1 MSTRIPSLRTLTRSK
16 IPRVFAINVNI
27 DPLAYHTIPEQSLT
41 LDQTASRTL
50 TRAMHIQSIPM
61 WTGSSDNYAYLVVD
75 DKSKDAVI
83 IDPAN
88 PDEVAPVLKEQIK
101 DGKINLT
108 AIVNTHHHWDHSG
121 GNKKLLGFSSEF
133 GGKPIIGGKDCEGVT
148 QTPKNGEGFKI
159 GDISVKALYTP
170 CHTQD
175 SICWLM
181 EDSTGRAIFT
191 GDTLFHGGCGRFFE
205 GTAEE
210 MHTALNKTLAAV
222 PDDTKVY
229 PGHEYTK
236 ANVKFGIS
244 VLQSEAVKNLQAFA
258 EKNKETQGKFTIA
271 DEKKH
276 NVFMRV
282 DDPEIQKA
290 TGETDPVAVMAKL
303 REMKNNFKHPP
314 RNRRVDDAVLRAYP
328 GHLCP
333 SQCFPCL
340 CLGYD
345 EVGGGESLLCAF
357 EWGSRLIGVEYM
369 ITPRLYHELDAEER
383 KLWHSH
389 DYEVRSGMLIL
400 PNPHVPN
407 ALWEIAETE
416 ELKEVVG
423 LYGKTWHFWQVDR
436 GDVVPLGKPE
446 LMSFTGDEQV
456 PWGNVK
462 ERDERFGVETRR
474 KKEARKGIEAFEP
487 HQDADGSKRRA
498 PSGPEPGPPKVRQS
512 KLAKEHNITGTEENE
527 IREAFSLFSEKR
539 KGEKEGVIPTGDVR
553 RAMIALGILP
563 EKSEL
568 EEFISILDPYR
579 EGFVEYE
586 PFVGICALKIH
597 ARTRNSDTHT
607 QEVNEA
613 FALFTKGAGDE
624 KITLATLK
632 RIANDLKEEVG
643 DDLLRDMILE
653 ANGGAGVG
661 KGVEKDEFEE
671 VLRRAGVWR

>member
-1 MSTRIPSLRTLTRSK
+1 M
-16 IPRVFAINVNI
+16 
-27 DPLAYHTIPEQSLT
+27 PEQSLT
-41 LDQTASRTL
+41 LNQTASRTL
-50 TRAMHIQSIPM
+50 TRTMHIQSIPM

-170 CHTQD
+170 CHTED

-210 MHTALNKTLAAV
+210 MHIALNKTLAAV

-258 EKNKETQGKFTIA
+258 EKNKETQGRFTIA

-290 TGETDPVAVMAKL
+290 TGKTDPVAVMAKL
-303 REMKNNFKHPP
+303 REMKNNFNVPGPP
-314 RNRRVDDAVLRAYP
+314 ISTKDTLLETGASTTQSFEPIKGICAHLNAFHVYASDTTRSVEANHYCVHLSGDVRQCLIYDAPTNPA
-328 GHLCP
+328 
-333 SQCFPCL
+333 
-340 CLGYD
+340 
-345 EVGGGESLLCAF
+345 
-357 EWGSRLIGVEYM
+357 RLIGVEYM
-369 ITPRLYHELDAEER
+369 ITPRLYNELDAEER

-407 ALWEIAETE
+407 AIWEVAETE
-416 ELKEVVG
+416 ELKEVVS
-423 LYGKTWHFWQVDR
+423 LYGKTYHFWQVDR
-436 GDVVPLGKPE
+436 GDMLPLGKPE
-446 LMSFTGDEQV
+446 LMMSFTRDEQV
-456 PWGNVK
+456 PWGKVK
-462 ERDERFGVETRR
+462 ERDERFGVETSS
-474 KKEARKGIEAFEP
+474 KKEVRKGIEAFEP

-498 PSGPEPGPPKVRQS
+498 PSGPEQGPPKVRQS

-579 EGFVEYE
+579 QGFVEYE

-613 FALFTKGAGDE
+613 FALFTKGAGDG

-643 DDLLRDMILE
+643 GDLLRDMILE